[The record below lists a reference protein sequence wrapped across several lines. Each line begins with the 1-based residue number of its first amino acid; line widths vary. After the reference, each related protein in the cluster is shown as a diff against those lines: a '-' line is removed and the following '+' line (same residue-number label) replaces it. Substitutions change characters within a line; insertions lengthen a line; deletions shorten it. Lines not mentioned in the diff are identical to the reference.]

1 MNKTVKY
8 AIRFLAVPFVTG
20 AVRFSTVT
28 PQYVQAASEQTQR
41 NELGT
46 LEITL
51 TAMEWKYDHSEP
63 GGSKYYPGN
72 NLADVEFT
80 IYNKKDNT
88 EYAKKR
94 TDKNG
99 KVSFQLPLNLSFS
112 CKQTLDLLKQ
122 TEKSISIMCTIC
134 SHYIKKQNPLKN
146 DFSFS
151 KGFNVLAIM

>member
-20 AVRFSTVT
+20 AVLFSAAAT
-28 PQYVQAASEQTQR
+28 QNVQAASEPSLQTQKS
-41 NELGT
+41 EVGT

-63 GGSKYYPGN
+63 GGFKYYPGN
-72 NLADVEFT
+72 NLANVEFT

-99 KVSFQLPLNLSFS
+99 KVSFQLTLNLSFS
-112 CKQTLDLLKQ
+112 CKQTSSYPE
-122 TEKSISIMCTIC
+122 T
-134 SHYIKKQNPLKN
+134 N
-146 DFSFS
+146 
-151 KGFNVLAIM
+151 GG

>member
-20 AVRFSTVT
+20 AVLFSTAAT
-28 PQYVQAASEQTQR
+28 QNVQAASELSLQTQKS
-41 NELGT
+41 EVGT

-63 GGSKYYPGN
+63 GGFKYYPGN
-72 NLADVEFT
+72 NLANVEFT

-99 KVSFQLPLNLSFS
+99 KVSFQLPLNFSFS
-112 CKQTLDLLKQ
+112 CKQTSAYPE
-122 TEKSISIMCTIC
+122 TNGGRYVPETRT
-134 SHYIKKQNPLKN
+134 
-146 DFSFS
+146 FSGSF
-151 KGFNVLAIM
+151 KTNGEIYQHTVYNMFTLY

>member
-20 AVRFSTVT
+20 AVLFSTAAM
-28 PQYVQAASEQTQR
+28 QNVQAASEPSLQIQK
-41 NELGT
+41 NEVGT

-63 GGSKYYPGN
+63 GGFKYYPGN

-88 EYAKKR
+88 VYAKKR

-112 CKQTLDLLKQ
+112 CKQTSAYPE
-122 TEKSISIMCTIC
+122 TNGGRYVPETRT
-134 SHYIKKQNPLKN
+134 
-146 DFSFS
+146 FSGSF
-151 KGFNVLAIM
+151 KTNGEIYQHTVYNMFTLY

>member
-20 AVRFSTVT
+20 AVLFSAAAT
-28 PQYVQAASEQTQR
+28 QNVQAASEPSLQTQKS
-41 NELGT
+41 EVGT

-63 GGSKYYPGN
+63 GGFKYYPGN

-99 KVSFQLPLNLSFS
+99 KVAFQLPLNLSFS
-112 CKQTLDLLKQ
+112 CKQTSAYPE
-122 TEKSISIMCTIC
+122 TNGGRYVPETRT
-134 SHYIKKQNPLKN
+134 
-146 DFSFS
+146 FSGSF
-151 KGFNVLAIM
+151 KTNGEIYQHNVYNMFTLY